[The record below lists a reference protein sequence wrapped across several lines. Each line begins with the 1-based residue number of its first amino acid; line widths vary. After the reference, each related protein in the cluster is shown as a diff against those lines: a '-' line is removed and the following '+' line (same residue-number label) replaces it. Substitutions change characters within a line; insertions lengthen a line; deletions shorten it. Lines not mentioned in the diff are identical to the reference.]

1 MTRMAREHM
10 PIQIG
15 LPPEAAWE
23 VAEPAPI
30 SYIAFVGGEEL
41 PDPGDAF
48 TAAGESFGVAPQD
61 VEPVP
66 LPEDSVAWAFAFSIP
81 SRPARIMCWCER
93 AVDGASPDGR
103 ASDARWVIFVETLL
117 DAARP
122 VDDAVALV
130 ATVARA
136 GGARTRLAY
145 DPGLGVAWSAAELAQ
160 LFLGSAAGELVDERH
175 LYRIELAAQDREQG
189 PFWITTVGLA
199 RVARPELEMLEVP
212 APLLRP
218 ALELVDALAAHFVQE
233 PLPHAG
239 VPFEAGSGISL
250 ALVPAAEAAETLP
263 PGVPG
268 GPSDRRGIPPGPRAA
283 ICAAGKRG
291 AFRQVWVTPTDE
303 LTRLA
308 QGDAALLLSPR
319 VSAVRTRLAQRT
331 WAEFAQARARHAARA
346 DVAFLA
352 RIAASPA
359 VAAPDAVSDHA
370 SAIGQP
376 SREWL
381 AVDQAT
387 VDGGLGRIERHG
399 GKVEHRAFAISDL
412 RDWRI
417 VGLRAD
423 APEIGPESTRLLG

>member
-1 MTRMAREHM
+1 MERMAREHM

-15 LPPEAAWE
+15 LPPEAAW
-23 VAEPAPI
+23 AMAQPAPV
-30 SYIAFVGGEEL
+30 SYIAFVEGDEL

-66 LPEDSVAWAFAFSIP
+66 LSDDGVAWAFAFSIP

-145 DPGLGVAWSAAELAQ
+145 DPGLGVAWSTAELAR
-160 LFLGSAAGELVDERH
+160 LFLGPDAGELVDERH
-175 LYRIELAAQDREQG
+175 LYRIELAAHDRERG

-199 RVARPELEMLEVP
+199 RIGRPEFELLEVP
-212 APLLRP
+212 ATLLRP

-239 VPFEAGSGISL
+239 VPFEAGSAISL
-250 ALVPAAEAAETLP
+250 ALVPAAEAAETLS

-268 GPSDRRGIPPGPRAA
+268 GPHDRRGIPPGPRAA

-291 AFRQVWVTPTDE
+291 AFRQVWMTPVDE

-308 QGDAALLLSPR
+308 QGDGALLLSPR
-319 VSAVRTRLAQRT
+319 VSMVRARLAQRT
-331 WAEFAQARARHAARA
+331 WSDFAQARARHASRT

-352 RIAASPA
+352 RIASSARAGESAHAPAS
-359 VAAPDAVSDHA
+359 D
-370 SAIGQP
+370 
-376 SREWL
+376 WL
-381 AVDQAT
+381 AVEQAT
-387 VDGGLGRIERHG
+387 VDGGLGRAGRG
-399 GKVEHRAFAISDL
+399 DRDMEHRAFSTADI

-417 VGLRAD
+417 LGLRAD